1 MVKRMA
7 KRKKSKESKSSPTY
21 SVELTGLILILIG
34 IIGMGFGIIGNFIKQ
49 FMMFL
54 AGEFWFVIL
63 FGVLILGISMLF
75 KRKLPKFFSS
85 RLIGV
90 YILFAIILVLGHF
103 ELLKKT
109 NGFSDLMDVTYNNYM
124 TRIGTMEE
132 SSSILSSGS
141 SSIVIGGGLIGS
153 LLAGGLKAAF
163 SLTGTKIVLVVL
175 GIFSFILIFNI
186 TLSDILNKFVSLFK
200 KDNDDD
206 EKENVKNKK
215 EYIIEGDELVGI
227 KNVKDKDEPT
237 EKEKIV
243 ITSIDDLKN
252 INTPEK
258 NIKESFDVNPIEND
272 EGASNP
278 SVYRLPKFDLLT
290 PTPKNKK
297 NSEEPFIK
305 ENQIKLEK
313 VLNDF
318 DIKGK
323 VVEIHIGPA
332 VTEYEIIVPS
342 GTKVSRIVGI
352 NKEIAL
358 AMAAKEVRIQAPIP
372 GKNTIG
378 IEIPNREISSVGFRE
393 VLEATW
399 QNNGANKIL
408 VALGKDIMGTSILA
422 DLSKMPHLLVAGSTG
437 SGKSV
442 CINTIICSIL
452 MRYKPDEVKL
462 VLVDPKKVELTNYNG
477 IPHLLCPVVS
487 DPKKASVVL
496 QKVVAEMEK
505 RYDIFAEKEV
515 KNIAGYNDLI
525 EKERKKNPDINT
537 TRMPYIVVI
546 IDELA
551 DLMLVASKEVQD
563 SIMRITQMARAA
575 GIHLIVATQ
584 RPSTDI
590 ITGVIKNNI
599 PSRIAFSVSSAIDS
613 RTILDASGAES
624 LLGKGDMLYLPMGE
638 SHTTRIQGCF
648 ISDNEISKLIEY
660 CKAQAQV
667 KYNEEFT
674 NQESPHTSSS
684 GSSNSDTDGG
694 DDPMY
699 NEVVEFAIETG
710 KISASLIQR
719 RFRFGY
725 NRAARMVDLLESR
738 GIVGPQNGSKPREV
752 LVKLDN
758 KDGDNMAKK
767 KNKKNNINFKKLFY
781 FIIGF
786 LLIIFLIWYIIS
798 WKNVK
803 KEEKLMNSYL
813 ITSNTL
819 SVEIKDLSET
829 IQVLKESPS
838 EYFVYISYTNDE
850 KVYSF
855 EKKLK
860 KLIDNYNLK
869 DEFYFVNVTN
879 IKDDENFYKEINNTF
894 NTKLINNIPCI
905 LHFKNNE
912 LKKVIYNKDLNKTYT
927 NFENLLKEN
936 EFDKE

>member
-85 RLIGV
+85 RLIGI

-200 KDNDDD
+200 RDNDDD

-227 KNVKDKDEPT
+227 KDTKVKDEPT

-258 NIKESFDVNPIEND
+258 NIKESFDANPIETD

-660 CKAQAQV
+660 CKAQTQV

-725 NRAARMVDLLESR
+725 NRAARMIDLLESR

-752 LVKLDN
+752 LVKLEKNDN
-758 KDGDNMAKK
+758 
-767 KNKKNNINFKKLFY
+767 
-781 FIIGF
+781 
-786 LLIIFLIWYIIS
+786 
-798 WKNVK
+798 
-803 KEEKLMNSYL
+803 E
-813 ITSNTL
+813 
-819 SVEIKDLSET
+819 
-829 IQVLKESPS
+829 
-838 EYFVYISYTNDE
+838 
-850 KVYSF
+850 
-855 EKKLK
+855 
-860 KLIDNYNLK
+860 
-869 DEFYFVNVTN
+869 
-879 IKDDENFYKEINNTF
+879 
-894 NTKLINNIPCI
+894 
-905 LHFKNNE
+905 
-912 LKKVIYNKDLNKTYT
+912 
-927 NFENLLKEN
+927 
-936 EFDKE
+936 